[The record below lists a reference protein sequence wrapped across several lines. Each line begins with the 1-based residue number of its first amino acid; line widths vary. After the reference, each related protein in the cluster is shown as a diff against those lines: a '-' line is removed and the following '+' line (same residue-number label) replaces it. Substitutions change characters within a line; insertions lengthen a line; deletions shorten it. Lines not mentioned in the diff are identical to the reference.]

1 MSLGGKRVSLI
12 SLRDSTPTTTPWLRR
27 SPPAVD
33 EEEDAARRDASA
45 KEMEHDARTLE
56 EEETL
61 VAIGLHGKFVG
72 KRAMLL

>member
-1 MSLGGKRVSLI
+1 M
-12 SLRDSTPTTTPWLRR
+12 
-27 SPPAVD
+27 D